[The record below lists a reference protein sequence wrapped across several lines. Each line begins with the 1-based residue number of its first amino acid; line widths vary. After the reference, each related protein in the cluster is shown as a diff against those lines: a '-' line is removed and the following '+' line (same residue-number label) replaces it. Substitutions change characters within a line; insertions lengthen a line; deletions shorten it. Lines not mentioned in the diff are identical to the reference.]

1 MSDLDLSA
9 LSHELITSALN
20 ETIEQQLKTT
30 EFETSIEP
38 ASKKGDNFVGIVYR
52 VTCTPKHDDQ
62 AEAANL
68 KLILKVGPQH
78 EQRREMFHSR
88 QCFLREIYLF
98 NEVSDGHV
106 SR

>member
-20 ETIEQQLKTT
+20 DTIKSLLNTT
-30 EFETSIEP
+30 EFETKIEP

-52 VTCTPKHDDQ
+52 VTCHDKNDDQ
-62 AEAANL
+62 AAPL
-68 KLILKVGPQH
+68 KLILKVAPQH
-78 EQRREMFHSR
+78 EQRREMMNSR

-98 NEVSDGHV
+98 NEVSWV
-106 SR
+106 TENFV